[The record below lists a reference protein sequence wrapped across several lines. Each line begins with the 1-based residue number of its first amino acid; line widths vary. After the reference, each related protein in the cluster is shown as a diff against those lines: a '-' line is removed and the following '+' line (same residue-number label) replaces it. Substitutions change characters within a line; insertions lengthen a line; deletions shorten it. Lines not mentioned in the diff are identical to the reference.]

1 MFGKKL
7 TYILREKR
15 DIISKF
21 ATNPSLMSSQFF
33 DESPFKT
40 ILSFHKLIAQL
51 EELSKSNIVYRAT
64 YAKGLLEEVA
74 KVPALKIGVE
84 DYKIIEENEE
94 LIRYLL
100 SDLFPTALTA
110 NEIKAVTIPF
120 QNFTFNYSKRFLN
133 ILEQAGVD
141 FDMNIRD
148 FSEDE
153 FFINNCC
160 LILQSY
166 YKQNLDFSRPIFYDI
181 PRADGIVKHYRILYN
196 GDFLEIIPT
205 ESALMLTQEDINILV
220 DNYTDITI
228 WKSKFPINS
237 WILKGFAIVNLFD
250 VTTEN
255 AISNLKTNLLKA
267 EVAGVTSNSD
277 IKTIFRSLFL
287 ISDLQI
293 GFVLYDDAEKSFV
306 RPPLKSTEIQSFILS
321 PGQKIDCND
330 GLLGCAFQNLLEKQ
344 TAFVISDVE
353 SFATDAKSS
362 KLAEHLLAKNIRS
375 CIFAPV
381 AKNDKILGI
390 IELMSTKVRDLNSM
404 NLHKLNLIMP
414 YLVDT
419 LERYSIDKQHQIEA
433 IIQREYTT
441 IHPSVN
447 WKFRDESEKYFQTF
461 DQSKDY
467 IFKEIVFKNVYP
479 LYGQIDVKSS
489 SIHRNDTIRQDLRK
503 HLQLLKEIFETQ
515 NDSLK
520 LPVLEQLQF
529 QIQSYLLDLEFPL
542 QTNTEAEIQ
551 TFIELEINSLL
562 RNPEHTFDK
571 KLVKDYFQSLD
582 SKSGIYYNER
592 KKFDNAMAIINKKLS
607 NVLDKRQLEAQLIF
621 PHYYERF
628 KTDGVEHTM
637 YIGAS
642 IAPNL
647 TFDILYLYNLRLWQL
662 QTLCEMELEH
672 HYLKASLP
680 YDLDVTSLILVFSTP
695 ITIRFRMDEKRF
707 DIDNSYNVQYE
718 MLKKRIDKAT
728 IKGSTERIVEKEKIT
743 IVYSNKKEEKEY
755 LNYIKYLQFKQILEP
770 NFEKFEV
777 AETQGVSGLM
787 ALRIKIKND
796 GQQPIEK
803 IDYEQLHNEFS

>member
-1 MFGKKL
+1 M
-7 TYILREKR
+7 T
-15 DIISKF
+15 
-21 ATNPSLMSSQFF
+21 SQFF
-33 DESPFKT
+33 DESPFK
-40 ILSFHKLIAQL
+40 IVLSFHKLIEQL
-51 EELSKSNIVYRAT
+51 EQLATSEVVYRAK
-64 YAKGLLEEVA
+64 YAKGLLEEVE
-74 KVPALKIGVE
+74 KVPELKLGV
-84 DYKIIEENEE
+84 DDLNIIEENKE

-100 SDLFPTALTA
+100 SDLFPSGLTN

-120 QNFTFNYSKRFLN
+120 QNFTFNYSERFLK
-133 ILEQAGVD
+133 ILNAAGVN

-148 FSEDE
+148 FTEDE
-153 FFINNCC
+153 FYINNCC

-166 YKQNLDFSRPIFYDI
+166 YKQNISFNRPFFYDI
-181 PRADGIVKHYRILYN
+181 PQKNGIMNHYRIMYN

-205 ESALMLTQEDINILV
+205 ENAIDLNQDDINLLI
-220 DNYTDITI
+220 DNYDNIEI
-228 WKSKFPINS
+228 WKEKFPLNS

-250 VTTEN
+250 ATTEN
-255 AISNLKTNLLKA
+255 AISNLKTNLLRS
-267 EVAGVTSNSD
+267 EIGRSTSD
-277 IKTIFRSLFL
+277 IDIKRIFRSLFQIANL
-287 ISDLQI
+287 EI
-293 GFVLYDDAEKSFV
+293 GFVLYDAEEKAFV
-306 RPPLKSTEIQSFILS
+306 RPPYATTISSFILNAD
-321 PGQKIDCND
+321 QKIDCSD
-330 GLLGCAFQNLLEKQ
+330 GLLGCAFKELLEKQ
-344 TAFVISDVE
+344 SAFVISNVE
-353 SFATDAKSS
+353 QFATDKQSKS
-362 KLAEHLLAKNIRS
+362 LADHLLAQNIHS
-375 CIFAPV
+375 CVFAPV
-381 AKNDKILGI
+381 VKDEKIFGI
-390 IELMSTKVRDLNSM
+390 IELMSSDSRALNSV
-404 NLHKLNLIMP
+404 NVHKLDLVMP

-419 LERYSIDKQHQIEA
+419 LDRYNIDKQNQIEA

-441 IHPSVN
+441 IHPSVY
-447 WKFRDESEKYFQTF
+447 WKFRQESEKYYQTF
-461 DQSKDY
+461 NQTKDY
-467 IFKEIVFKNVYP
+467 IFKEIVFKDVYP

-489 SIHRNDTIRQDLRK
+489 SIHRNDTIRQDLK
-503 HLQLLKEIFETQ
+503 SHLNLLIRIIETQ
-515 NDSLK
+515 HDQLK

-529 QIQSYLLDLEFPL
+529 QIQSYLSELDFPL

-551 TFIELEINSLL
+551 SFIESEMNALL

-571 KLVKDYFQSLD
+571 QLVQDYFESLD
-582 SKSGIYYNER
+582 PKSGIYYNKR
-592 KKFDNAMAIINKKLS
+592 KKFDNAMSIINKKLS
-607 NVLDKRQLEAQLIF
+607 NILDKRQLEAQQIF

-647 TFDILYLYNLRLWQL
+647 SFDILYLYNLRLWQL

-707 DIDNSYNVQYE
+707 DIDSSFNVQYE

-770 NFEKFEV
+770 KFEQFEV
-777 AETQGVSGLM
+777 EETQGVSGLM

-803 IDYEQLHNEFS
+803 IDYDQLRNEFS